1 MEDQSNGR
9 IKEFKTGL
17 GDTEDVVKRHAE
29 KAISL
34 RKDKR
39 DDKIQRMRRR
49 QTQEEQQKSKIPD
62 KFEEQALAA
71 REVFLRT
78 GSMESLVFIQRY
90 LRCMDDEDINN
101 LLDDQG
107 LLASSLVPLLT
118 HPNIQYVVIASDCLV
133 NITGSVNAQKI
144 SSVAAIMTKTN
155 FISIAHTHITTTTN
169 SNNVSPIRLD
179 MWMCIANMACLCQDA
194 RNILLQ
200 TSIFR
205 NFNTNQNA
213 TPPPPPFM
221 LELSLGDPATLPILL
236 LILEGFCAEKEAV
249 PNEPFIMAHW
259 RLICNILYTICP
271 PPMKDTQM
279 DDDHLKHLSMI
290 LLIINSTLKKV
301 SSEFCIRLLAIERP
315 LISFLVGLA
324 QRTEK
329 ELVNQIRILQ
339 TLVHI
344 GLQNVPQYEFQNI
357 MREAGCVQLMSV
369 LSHSGNERVRREA
382 MMWIG
387 NYASECFQFVKHLLE
402 CRAFDGVTA
411 YLKHPSQPALVS
423 QAIYVLAAASQSC
436 YRNSD
441 LNSVFQSNETLKV
454 LLGQNKWLCHT
465 AHRLGRLGC
474 DEATLDILS
483 LWINLIKWDKHFI
496 VPLLEETGGL
506 SKVDELL
513 ASKNTAIWSAAN
525 RLDELLQ
532 HYNNNNNNEE
542 MDTMN

>member
-1 MEDQSNGR
+1 METQSNGR

-49 QTQEEQQKSKIPD
+49 QTQEEQKQSKIPD
-62 KFEEQALAA
+62 KFQEQAFAA
-71 REVFLRT
+71 RDVFLRT

-107 LLASSLVPLLT
+107 LLASSMVTLLT

-133 NITGSVNAQKI
+133 NITGSVNVQKI

-155 FISIAHTHITTTTN
+155 FISIAHQHINTN
-169 SNNVSPIRLD
+169 QNNGGVSPIRLD

-205 NFNTNQNA
+205 NFNTNQNS
-213 TPPPPPFM
+213 TPPPPPPPFM
-221 LELSLGDPATLPILL
+221 SELISNDLATLPIIL
-236 LILEGFCAEKEAV
+236 LILEGFCAEKESV

-259 RLICNILYTICP
+259 RLICNLLYTICP

-279 DDDHLKHLSMI
+279 DDDQLKHLSMI

-315 LISFLVGLA
+315 LISFLVNLA

-357 MREAGCVQLMSV
+357 MREAGCIQLMSA

-387 NYASECFQFVKHLLE
+387 NYASECFQFVKHLID
-402 CRAFDGVTA
+402 CRAFDGVTT
-411 YLKHPSQPALVS
+411 YLQHPSQPALVS

-436 YRNSD
+436 YRNSG
-441 LNSVFQSNETLKV
+441 SVLESNETLKV

-465 AHRLGRLGC
+465 SHRIGRRGC
-474 DEATLDILS
+474 DDVTLDILS

-513 ASKNTAIWSAAN
+513 ASKNPAIWKLAN
-525 RLDELLQ
+525 SLDELLQ
-532 HYNNNNNNEE
+532 QYNNNNNEE